1 MVNFSTEKE
10 KKEKKETQLSL
21 HLLEEVRRVGG
32 APMYM
37 ASCGAPIYYIYT
49 HMENNCICVG
59 ERLLLY
65 VCVLCVHFV
74 QVEQGE
80 GKIYIHME
88 SSSSSSKYDFDAMEL
103 EDEEKLQVCV

>member
-1 MVNFSTEKE
+1 LVNFSTEK
-10 KKEKKETQLSL
+10 KKEKTQRCTFF
-21 HLLEEVRRVGG
+21 EEVRRVGG
-32 APMYM
+32 ASIYM